1 MKHNVAVM
9 KKGTKVTVPTEL
21 GFDRVVE
28 VHHTF
33 EAYGIWYAVCEWRD
47 HFGRAEFFIF
57 DGHQIRSIVSE
68 PQDSDSR

>member
-1 MKHNVAVM
+1 MRVNV
-9 KKGTKVTVPTEL
+9 KELRKGTKVTVPTDL
-21 GFDRVVE
+21 GFDRTVE
-28 VHHTF
+28 VFMTF
-33 EAYGIWYAVCEWRD
+33 EGYGIWYAVCEWRD